1 MTTLRGSQFAREID
15 SRLYCRTRYYA
26 GGGRHAGNSNVT
38 EVGDDG
44 DGERVCRQG
53 AGSDGGP
60 LRSGTVRG
68 DSPQTSDVSL
78 IQHHRIDQC
87 YLACIVS
94 DKGSAV

>member
-44 DGERVCRQG
+44 DGERVGRQG
-53 AGSDGGP
+53 AGSHSDP
-60 LRSGTVRG
+60 VRFG
-68 DSPQTSDVSL
+68 VTRL
-78 IQHHRIDQC
+78 KRAT
-87 YLACIVS
+87 YL
-94 DKGSAV
+94 